1 MVDYFNTRDLIKSF
15 FNINEPRFIIHVRDS
30 NGSIVIWNTRFSRKP
45 SKCISSP
52 RVTIAPLYLL
62 KRQLIHLRENKNSTE
77 IKVSIIEADDYKFWG
92 KYENTLTNYID
103 YFDIKYERKQQ
114 PK

>member
-1 MVDYFNTRDLIKSF
+1 MRRFDYFNTRELIKSF

-45 SKCISSP
+45 SKCISSS
-52 RVTIAPLYLL
+52 RVIISSLYLL

-77 IKVSIIEADDYKFWG
+77 IKVSIIEAADYKFWG

-103 YFDIKYERKQQ
+103 YFDIRYKI
-114 PK
+114 